1 MMHLDRRWF
10 CDERFNRLVAFT
22 DMLSDATSPRGII
35 GGLIKRTAGGRRT
48 DQIATTSSIART
60 ALGIEGMGKASHQ
73 CRADVANRLPAQCA
87 RHEPQSVQRKDGRIL
102 SCPYRGR
109 QPRVAN
115 IVINHTVLVDV

>member
-1 MMHLDRRWF
+1 MV

-35 GGLIKRTAGGRRT
+35 GGPIKRTAGGRRT

-73 CRADVANRLPAQCA
+73 CRADVANRVCLRNALVTSRSLC
-87 RHEPQSVQRKDGRIL
+87 SVRMEE
-102 SCPYRGR
+102 S
-109 QPRVAN
+109 
-115 IVINHTVLVDV
+115 

>member
-35 GGLIKRTAGGRRT
+35 GGPIKRTAAGRRT

-60 ALGIEGMGKASHQ
+60 ALGIEGMGKASINAGQ
-73 CRADVANRLPAQCA
+73 MLQPLACAMRSSRAAVCA
-87 RHEPQSVQRKDGRIL
+87 
-102 SCPYRGR
+102 
-109 QPRVAN
+109 A
-115 IVINHTVLVDV
+115 

>member
-35 GGLIKRTAGGRRT
+35 GGPIKRTAAGRRT

-73 CRADVANRLPAQCA
+73 CRADVATACLRNALVTSRSLC
-87 RHEPQSVQRKDGRIL
+87 SVRMEE
-102 SCPYRGR
+102 S
-109 QPRVAN
+109 
-115 IVINHTVLVDV
+115 